1 MPAVDIA
8 RLRIQSA
15 GVTGHFG
22 DPRQLLLALHDL
34 FEFYA
39 DRTRRPGRLAS
50 PVTVLPSF
58 DIPAPALHQLEADLG
73 FQAENRSEETVVL
86 ADTLWEDGYLESRM
100 LAAYLLGRIK
110 PRGDDFMDRL
120 TDWVSETREPNVRR
134 TLLTISLG
142 RLRREDPERFLRLMG
157 RWVHPTRH
165 KMWSNAIQALLPLLD
180 DPDFHNLPVVFE
192 IVKPIIEIGP
202 PILQNEI
209 AELITALYKMSPTEA
224 TVYLRQTALASSHPQ
239 TRLTLRRI
247 LPRLPAGIQDSLAEV
262 VRGEQGSLPK
272 S

>member
-15 GVTGHFG
+15 GVSDHFD
-22 DPRQLLLALHDL
+22 DPTQLLRALHEM

-50 PVTVLPSF
+50 PVTVLPSYN
-58 DIPAPALHQLEADLG
+58 IPAPALHQLQADLG
-73 FQAENRSEETVVL
+73 FQAENRAQETLVL
-86 ADTLWEDGYLESRM
+86 ADALWEDGYLESRL
-100 LAAYLLGRIK
+100 LAAYLLGRVR

-134 TLLTISLG
+134 TLLTLSLG
-142 RLRREDPERFLRLMG
+142 RLRREDPERFLRLIG

-165 KMWSNAIQALLPLLD
+165 KMWSNAIQALFPLLE

-192 IVKPIIEIGP
+192 IVKPIIELGTP
-202 PILQNEI
+202 TLQNEI
-209 AELITALYKMSPTEA
+209 AELITSLYEASPTET
-224 TVYLRQTALASSHPQ
+224 TVYLRQAALTSSHPQ

-247 LPRLPAGIQDSLAEV
+247 LSRLPDPLQESLADL
-262 VRGEQGSLPK
+262 VRGG
-272 S
+272 